1 MAKTKIVIDSEK
13 VKGYGKNAGA
23 EIVGIASSKD
33 FGSSL
38 EGYKPTDAMDGCV
51 SVIVLGILSSKEA
64 FTTNSEIYTQ
74 HRAANI
80 EKTYNVAKAVEKQLK
95 ADGYKAKAVSGF
107 SGKFIDGKHYGPI
120 SMKHAA
126 ELAGIGTIGRNM
138 LLISP
143 EYGTLL
149 WFSAVLTDADLTPD
163 KKIEF
168 NVCNEC
174 NICVDACPINALED
188 PSSLHKIEC
197 GRRMFKM
204 VNKKWEVDCFE
215 CRRVCPYCFGMN
227 DK

>member
-1 MAKTKIVIDSEK
+1 MAKTKVEINSEK

-23 EIVGIASSKD
+23 EVVGIASSKD

-51 SVIVLGILSSKEA
+51 SVIVFGILSSKEA
-64 FTTNSEIYTQ
+64 FTTNSETYTQ
-74 HRAANI
+74 HRADNI
-80 EKTYNVAKAVEKQLK
+80 KKTYNTAKAVEKQLK

-107 SGKFIDGKHYGPI
+107 SGKMTDGIYYGPI

-126 ELAGIGTIGRNM
+126 EIAGLGTIGRNM

-149 WFSAVLTDADLTPD
+149 WFSAVLTDADLIPD

-168 NVCNEC
+168 NVCDGC
-174 NICVDACPINALED
+174 NKCVEACPIGALDD
-188 PSSLHKIEC
+188 PSSLSKIEC
-197 GRRMFKM
+197 GRKMFKM
-204 VNKKWEVDCFE
+204 VNKKWEVVCFE
-215 CRRVCPYCFGMN
+215 CRKVCPYCFGIN
-227 DK
+227 EK